1 MQSKLLAV
9 LALGGEKT
17 GQTKRSSR
25 RGGLQPLGGRTQA
38 DGLDFTLDAPWTPR
52 FHLFRP
58 MPDHTFHDRH
68 AGRGE
73 TQRFALNQ
81 GSGQFDRIFRSIQ
94 QSLDNQAAGCSAGL
108 AAASAGADTAAS
120 ALASII
126 DLDFSSF
133 IIGDGVVMARLVLMV
148 R

>member
-9 LALGGEKT
+9 LALGSEKT
-17 GQTKRSSR
+17 GQTKRSPR
-25 RGGLQPLGGRTQA
+25 RGGLQPLGGRAQA
-38 DGLDFTLDAPWTPR
+38 DGMDFTLDAPWTPR

-58 MPDHTFHDRH
+58 MHDHTFHDRH

-73 TQRFALNQ
+73 TQRFALYQ
-81 GSGQFDRIFRSIQ
+81 GSGQFDRIFRSMQ
-94 QSLDNQAAGCSAGL
+94 QSLDNQASAT
-108 AAASAGADTAAS
+108 ASAGAGVATGAVTGAS
-120 ALASII
+120 ALTSII